1 MTSPDPIPISA
12 LQHWMYCPRQCALI
26 HVEQV
31 FADNVHTARGNAVHA
46 LVDEPGYEMKRG
58 VKVERSLP
66 LWSDRI
72 GLIGKADVVEFHPD
86 GSVFPVEFKHGPKRK
101 IAPLSLGEGPGVVKD
116 SPLLPGGRGRGMR
129 AHLHDDIQLA
139 AQAICLE
146 EMLGKPVA
154 MGAIYHASSKRRR
167 EVAIDA
173 GLRELVERTTEAVRN
188 TIQRGT
194 LPPPV
199 NDARCEQCSLK
210 DICQPEVIDDLRTQQ
225 TLRDQLF
232 EP

>member
-1 MTSPDPIPISA
+1 MSLDPIPISA

-31 FADNVHTARGNAVHA
+31 FADNVFTARGNAVHK
-46 LVDEPGYEMKRG
+46 LVDEPGYEIKRG

-72 GLIGKADVVEFHPD
+72 GLIGKADLVEFHPD

-101 IAPLSLGEGPGVVKD
+101 
-116 SPLLPGGRGRGMR
+116 
-129 AHLHDDIQLA
+129 HTHDDIQLA
-139 AQAICLE
+139 AQALCLE
-146 EMLGKPVA
+146 EMLGRPVA
-154 MGAIYHASSKRRR
+154 KGVIYHASSRRR
-167 EVAIDA
+167 RDVEIDP
-173 GLRELVERTTEAVRN
+173 GLRALVERTTEGVRAN
-188 TIQRGT
+188 IQSGT

-199 NDARCEQCSLK
+199 NDERCEHCSLK
-210 DICQPEVIDDLRTQQ
+210 EICQPEAIADSRTQSR
-225 TLRDQLF
+225 LRNELF